1 MNDTERNAGFLC
13 DVRCALFALGS
24 FLNRAATQGGGKER
38 QSKLQQQVP
47 ARGKRLEMT
56 VYISQ
61 DCTPNRGYKP
71 ASVRKEEPSCVNPKR
86 RDDVVYLRL
95 QLEKGEEK
103 RLAVFALASR

>member
-1 MNDTERNAGFLC
+1 MNDTERNEGFLC
-13 DVRCALFALGS
+13 DVQCVLVALGS
-24 FLNRAATQGGGKER
+24 FLNRAAAKGGGEER
-38 QSKLQQQVP
+38 QSKLQQQMP

-71 ASVRKEEPSCVNPKR
+71 ASVRKEEPSCVSSKR

-95 QLEKGEEK
+95 QLEKGEDK
-103 RLAVFALASR
+103 RLSGCVCLGV